1 MKGSVGFRSDREIPE
16 NQPVS
21 RWFQSPSRV
30 LRRVA
35 LAWGVLFT
43 IGVVGCDEAY
53 DPELLYP
60 IRRDW
65 IINAESLE
73 GTPGN
78 INPPGLLP
86 LQILD
91 GRKELLGISN
101 DFLKARD
108 DGKIVDPRPIVDSS
122 NLGVELMR
130 ALRDLAGRPRFPKI
144 DVDDDS
150 LNERL
155 AKELKLD
162 RKTLERGSVVY
173 RRNCLHC
180 HGLNGDGK
188 GPTGLW
194 VNPHP
199 RDFRSGI
206 FKYVSSSQDEGKR
219 KPLRE
224 DLRRTLTNGIEGTS
238 MPSFALLP
246 PEDMDAVISYVIH
259 LSIRGEAEMETL
271 KELILERGQPA
282 GAAEEVEQTPIVERV
297 RSKARTAA
305 ERWLEALTSQLMPA
319 SQPDYEND
327 EAKMLEAAARG
338 YKFFTRSDQC
348 VQCHTNFGR
357 DADLRY
363 DMWGTM
369 VRPRNL
375 TANIYG
381 GGRRPIDFY
390 WRIHLGIR
398 GSGMPSFAPVNEK
411 DPAVKDAEAR
421 EKTMWDV
428 VAFIRLLPYP
438 EWRAKLSKA
447 HGIFLD

>member
-1 MKGSVGFRSDREIPE
+1 MTRSGR
-16 NQPVS
+16 
-21 RWFQSPSRV
+21 SPATAASGAFV
-30 LRRVA
+30 LA
-35 LAWGVLFT
+35 LALQALF
-43 IGVVGCDEAY
+43 IAGCDETY

-65 IINAESLE
+65 IVNAESLE
-73 GTPGN
+73 GTPGR
-78 INPPGLLP
+78 INPPGILP

-91 GRKELLGISN
+91 GRKELLGISS

-108 DGKIVDPRPIVDSS
+108 EGKIVDPRPVVDVGAT
-122 NLGVELMR
+122 GVELMR
-130 ALRDLAGRPRFPKI
+130 SLRDLAGRPRYPKI
-144 DVDDDS
+144 DVDDES

-155 AKELKLD
+155 ATELKLD

-180 HGLNGDGK
+180 HGLSGDGK

-219 KPLRE
+219 KPLRD
-224 DLRRTLTNGIEGTS
+224 DLRRVLINGIEGTA
-238 MPSFALLP
+238 MPSFSLLSD
-246 PEDMDAVISYVIH
+246 EDMDAVISYVIH

-271 KELILERGQPA
+271 KELILERSQASTEEGE
-282 GAAEEVEQTPIVERV
+282 AEPIVERV
-297 RSKARTAA
+297 RGKGRTAA
-305 ERWLEALTSQLMPA
+305 ERWLEAQTSQLTPP
-319 SQPDYEND
+319 SQPDYEGD

-338 YKFFTRSDQC
+338 YKFFTRADQC
-348 VQCHTNFGR
+348 AQCHTNFGR

-411 DPAVKDAEAR
+411 DPSVKDAETR
-421 EKTMWDV
+421 ERTMWDV

-438 EWRAKLSKA
+438 EYRAKLSKA
-447 HGIFLD
+447 HGIYLD

>member
-1 MKGSVGFRSDREIPE
+1 M
-16 NQPVS
+16 S
-21 RWFQSPSRV
+21 RWQKWSAKR
-30 LRRVA
+30 LRQFSA
-35 LAWGVLFT
+35 LLGVLLVLCT
-43 IGVVGCDEAY
+43 AGCDEAF

-73 GTPGN
+73 GTPGG
-78 INPPGLLP
+78 INPPGILP

-101 DFLKARD
+101 DFLKAREE
-108 DGKIVDPRPIVDSS
+108 GKIVDPRPIVDGSS
-122 NLGVELMR
+122 LGVELMR
-130 ALRDLAGRPRFPKI
+130 ALRDLAGRPRFPKV

-150 LNERL
+150 LNEQL
-155 AKELKLD
+155 AAELKLD

-224 DLRRTLTNGIEGTS
+224 DLRRTLTQGIEGTS

-246 PEDMDAVISYVIH
+246 PNDMDAVISYVIH
-259 LSIRGEAEMETL
+259 LSIRGEAELETL
-271 KELILERGQPA
+271 KELILERSQSTGS
-282 GAAEEVEQTPIVERV
+282 AEEGESEPIIDRV

-305 ERWLEALTSQLMPA
+305 ERWLEAQKSQLVPA
-319 SQPDYEND
+319 SQPDYEGD
-327 EAKMLEAAARG
+327 ETKMLEAAARG

-348 VQCHTNFGR
+348 AQCHTNFGR

-411 DPAVKDAEAR
+411 DPAVKDAETR
-421 EKTMWDV
+421 ERTMWDV
-428 VAFIRLLPYP
+428 VALIRLLPYP
-438 EWRAKLSKA
+438 EYRAKLNKV
-447 HGIFLD
+447 HGISLD